1 MPYHAQTG
9 KGRRWDRAVRG
20 IATIT
25 TAGALCLVAVGLAA
39 CGTPSDPGDGDAT
52 TTTVTSPS
60 GGIVHPSGSSELVL
74 RVSTGGGFVP
84 VEYNLTMTPE
94 FSLYG
99 DGRVIV
105 TGPVIAIYP
114 GPALPNLQT
123 ATISE
128 DAVQAILAAAK
139 EAGLFQSGV
148 DYGQP
153 GITDVGTTSFTLNAD
168 GRTYQTDIYALGME
182 SGAGELTMEQQQAR
196 AAIQD
201 FRGKLTDLTSL
212 VTTQIEWATYEYKS
226 LAIFSRPVDP
236 NAGTDSTDVAPG
248 YLDWPLGDLATLGEA
263 VDPGYRRVVVT
274 GEDLATLKQKPPLE
288 QANQITIWKS
298 AGREYHLYFR
308 PLLPDE
314 QP

>member
-1 MPYHAQTG
+1 
-9 KGRRWDRAVRG
+9 V
-20 IATIT
+20 
-25 TAGALCLVAVGLAA
+25 LCLVAIGLAA
-39 CGTPSDPGDGDAT
+39 CGTPSDPGDDDAT

-74 RVSTGGGFVP
+74 KVSTGGGFVP

-105 TGPVIAIYP
+105 TGPVVAIYP

-128 DAVQAILAAAK
+128 DAVQAILAAAE
-139 EAGLFQSGV
+139 EAGLLQSGV

-153 GITDVGTTSFTLNAD
+153 GITDVGTTSFTLNV
-168 GRTYQTDIYALGME
+168 GSQTYQTDVYALGME
-182 SGAGELTMEQQQAR
+182 AGAGGLTMEQQQAR

-201 FRGKLTDLTSL
+201 FRSKLTDLTSF
-212 VTTQIEWATYEYKS
+212 VTDQIQWAAYDYTD
-226 LAIFSRPVDP
+226 LIVFSQPVDP
-236 NAGTDSTDVAPG
+236 GSSTGSTDVAPSF
-248 YLDWPLGDLATLGEA
+248 LDWPLGHLATLGVA

-274 GEDLATLKQKPPLE
+274 GNDLATLKQKPPLE
-288 QANQITIWKS
+288 QANQITVWKS
-298 AGREYHLYFR
+298 AGKEYHLYFR

-314 QP
+314 QS